1 MKFFQSKEP
10 MKTYLLKLSL
20 IALITLSITSCGS
33 DDSDSSEPLP
43 IFSVTVNGQQFSATS
58 LPSVQMSNSNRYLL
72 ISATNINT
80 SENITIAIG
89 TLSGAADELVVGS
102 YLIDGSTNTNLT
114 YFDGSNGYQANDN
127 GQITITALDTENRT
141 ISGSFN
147 ATASGSFGS
156 STVYT
161 LSNGQF
167 SNLSYSVQ

>member
-1 MKFFQSKEP
+1 MKK
-10 MKTYLLKLSL
+10 YLLKLALSAF
-20 IALITLSITSCGS
+20 IALYITSCGS
-33 DDSDSSEPLP
+33 DDGDSSEPLP
-43 IFSVTVNGQQFSATS
+43 IFSVSVNGQQFAATS
-58 LPSVQMSNSNRYLL
+58 IPSIQMSNSNRYLL
-72 ISATNINT
+72 ISASNVNT
-80 SENITIAIG
+80 SENITITIG
-89 TLSGAADELVVGS
+89 TSSGIADELVEGS

-167 SNLSYSVQ
+167 SNLSYSIQ